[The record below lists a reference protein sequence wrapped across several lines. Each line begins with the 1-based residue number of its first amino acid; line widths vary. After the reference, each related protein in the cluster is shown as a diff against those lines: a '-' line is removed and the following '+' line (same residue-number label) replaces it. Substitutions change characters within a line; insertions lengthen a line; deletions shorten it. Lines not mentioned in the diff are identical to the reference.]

1 MSVNLKKANNLV
13 VSYPKE
19 PTKFLTFFALT
30 SKKFQRVV
38 KTKDKSTKMIIWCYL
53 TQQNTFIFMIWP
65 LLEAWAKKCEK
76 FCWFFGVWED
86 KIICF
91 RDLPLVEEMC
101 QSHKKDISW
110 IGNYLFTY
118 MFEILVKAK
127 SFTDTTFFW
136 NILRFS
142 GLIGKKIS

>member
-38 KTKDKSTKMIIWCYL
+38 KTKDKSTKMIIWCHL

-91 RDLPLVEEMC
+91 RNLLTFNFRC
-101 QSHKKDISW
+101 QELYPVKSHVNTNKYSASYSVRTHCMLWGKDR
-110 IGNYLFTY
+110 GD
-118 MFEILVKAK
+118 VQRAK
-127 SFTDTTFFW
+127 V
-136 NILRFS
+136 NIL
-142 GLIGKKIS
+142 LLTVY